1 MEEIDYIANGLR
13 FPEGPIALPNGSVL
27 LVEIERGTV
36 SRVDDAGGV
45 SIVATP
51 GGGPNG
57 AALGPDGHCYIC
69 NNGGFRWIENEEG
82 LRPAGQAE
90 DYSGGRIERVNL
102 ATGEVVRLYDQAQN
116 GPLSAPN
123 DIVFD
128 RSGGFWFT
136 DTGAGRHRNMDR
148 GGLFYARPDGSSI
161 TEVIYPML
169 QPNGIGLSPQ
179 EDVLYVAETVSGR
192 LWAFDI
198 ESPGKIRRRD
208 WPSPNGGRLV
218 ASLPEYRLFDSLAV
232 DADGNIAVAT
242 LYDGGIVVIS
252 PQGDIVE
259 DIRMP
264 DRFVTNICFGGDDL
278 RTAYITMAFTGRLA
292 RMKWSRAGLRLN
304 FS

>member
-1 MEEIDYIANGLR
+1 MEEIDYIAGGLR
-13 FPEGPIALPNGSVL
+13 FPEGPIAQPDGSVL

-36 SRVDDAGGV
+36 SRIDAAGGV

-51 GGGPNG
+51 GDGPNG
-57 AALGPDGHCYIC
+57 AAMGPDGHCYVC

-90 DYSGGRIERVNL
+90 EYSGGRIERVNL
-102 ATGEVVRLYDQAQN
+102 ATGEVVRLYDHAEN

-128 RSGGFWFT
+128 RTGGFWFT

-161 TEVIYPML
+161 TEVVYPML

-252 PQGDIVE
+252 PQGEIVE

-264 DRFVTNICFGGDDL
+264 DRFVTNICFGGGDL

>member
-1 MEEIDYIANGLR
+1 MEEIDYIASGLR
-13 FPEGPIALPNGSVL
+13 FPEGPIAQPDGSVL

-36 SRVDDAGGV
+36 SRIDPAGGV

-57 AALGPDGHCYIC
+57 AAMGPDGHCYIC

-90 DYSGGRIERVNL
+90 EYSGGRIERVNL
-102 ATGEVVRLYDQAQN
+102 ATGEVVRLYDHAEN

-128 RSGGFWFT
+128 RTGGFWFT

-161 TEVIYPML
+161 TEVVYPML

-192 LWAFDI
+192 LWAFDV

-252 PQGDIVE
+252 PQGEIVE

-264 DRFVTNICFGGDDL
+264 DRFVTNICFGGGDL